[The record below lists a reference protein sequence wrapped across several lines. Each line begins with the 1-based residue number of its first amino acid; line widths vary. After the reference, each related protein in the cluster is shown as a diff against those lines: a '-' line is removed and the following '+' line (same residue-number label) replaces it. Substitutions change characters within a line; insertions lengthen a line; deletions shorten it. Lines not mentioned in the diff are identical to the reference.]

1 MEQLENRIPEEQS
14 LVQLRITGFLNPAP
28 HGKGWPS
35 MGNLTAKMEG
45 PAATRNSSRGS
56 PSGGGGGSDISG

>member
-45 PAATRNSSRGS
+45 DSPAATRNSSRGS
-56 PSGGGGGSDISG
+56 PSGGGG